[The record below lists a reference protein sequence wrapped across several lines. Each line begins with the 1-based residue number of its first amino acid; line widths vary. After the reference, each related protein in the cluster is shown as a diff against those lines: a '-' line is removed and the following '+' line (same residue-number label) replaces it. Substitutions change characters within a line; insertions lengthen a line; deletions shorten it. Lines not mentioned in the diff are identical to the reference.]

1 MKYEI
6 LSESNIK
13 VNEKEKNKYSQIL
26 KNKNI
31 KVNINK
37 KIISLSYNSFL
48 NICLMSYSYPEEQIL
63 FTYNPEYYEEKE
75 FDLEDEDAQHLL
87 IRNSILSNESLTEK
101 KENKI
106 IHYLLLLAMFL
117 NLILF
122 IFAFF
127 YIIHLIKIYSGIL
140 IINSNIYYILNITI
154 VIGLI
159 LNGLAGIREFV
170 FNLLYNIQVHKL
182 FSIINIILSSII
194 LFLISQN
201 LFIGN
206 ELYNYINNDKSL
218 YILNICVMVT
228 EVLSLIINFGIE
240 NFNI

>member
-1 MKYEI
+1 
-6 LSESNIK
+6 
-13 VNEKEKNKYSQIL
+13 
-26 KNKNI
+26 
-31 KVNINK
+31 
-37 KIISLSYNSFL
+37 
-48 NICLMSYSYPEEQIL
+48 
-63 FTYNPEYYEEKE
+63 
-75 FDLEDEDAQHLL
+75 
-87 IRNSILSNESLTEK
+87 
-101 KENKI
+101 
-106 IHYLLLLAMFL
+106 MFL